1 MTNGEERRALIEK
14 AAEIRKATKETESR
28 FAALPKNEQTAQV
41 RETMEKLVAE
51 MRRLDDN
58 LQAMIRISEE
68 TQND

>member
-1 MTNGEERRALIEK
+1 
-14 AAEIRKATKETESR
+14 
-28 FAALPKNEQTAQV
+28 
-41 RETMEKLVAE
+41 MEKLVAE

>member
-1 MTNGEERRALIEK
+1 MNREEERRALIEK
-14 AAEIRKATKETESR
+14 AAEIRKAAKETEAR